1 MATAFVF
8 SGQGSQYIGMGKEL
22 YDTYPIV
29 QSVVDDASR
38 ILNID
43 MTKLCFEENN
53 KLNETAYTQPAILT
67 ISVAIAKLL
76 IEEFEIKP
84 DYLAGLS
91 LGEYSALVINGTL
104 TFEEAL
110 CLVRK
115 RGTFMEEAF
124 PSGQGGMSAVMG
136 LAAEEIESIC
146 KEITEEQR
154 GLVKPA
160 NYNMPNQ
167 TVISGEIAAL
177 ELAKERLTQAGA
189 RKIIPL
195 NVSGPFHTALLEPAA
210 QLLQNE
216 FKPLTLKTGNY
227 PVVANVTGEI
237 ISLDSDVKQLLVS
250 QVKSPVLWQKSV
262 ETLYENG
269 VEIFIEVGPGR
280 SLSTFIRK
288 TVKQVATF
296 NVEDLKSLE
305 KVRTNLTTEENR
317 NV

>member
-1 MATAFVF
+1 MAIAFVF

-22 YDTYPIV
+22 YDTFPIV
-29 QSVVDDASR
+29 QSVVDEASR
-38 ILNID
+38 LLKID

-76 IEEFEIKP
+76 IEKFEIKP

-91 LGEYSALVINGTL
+91 LGEYSALVVNGSL
-104 TFEEAL
+104 SFEEAL

-124 PSGQGGMSAVMG
+124 PSGQGGMCAVMG
-136 LAAEEIESIC
+136 LDSTDIERICEEIT
-146 KEITEEQR
+146 KEKR
-154 GLVKPA
+154 GLVRPA

-167 TVISGEIAAL
+167 TVISGEIKAL
-177 ELAKERLTQAGA
+177 EFAKERLTQAGA
-189 RKIIPL
+189 RKLIPL
-195 NVSGPFHTALLEPAA
+195 NVSGPFHTELLEPAA
-210 QLLQNE
+210 QLLENE
-216 FKPLTLKTGNY
+216 CNFLNLKTGNY
-227 PVVANVTGEI
+227 PMVANVTGEL
-237 ISLDSDVKQLLVS
+237 ISLDSDIKQLLVT

-262 ETLYENG
+262 ETLYEKG
-269 VEIFIEVGPGR
+269 VTTFIEVGPGR

-305 KVRTNLTTEENR
+305 KVRINLTTEENKD
-317 NV
+317 V

>member
-1 MATAFVF
+1 MSIAFVF

-22 YDTYPIV
+22 YDTFPIV
-29 QSVVDDASR
+29 QSVVDEASR
-38 ILNID
+38 LLKID

-76 IEEFEIKP
+76 IEKFEIKP

-91 LGEYSALVINGTL
+91 LGEYSALVVNGSL
-104 TFEEAL
+104 SFEEAL

-115 RGTFMEEAF
+115 RGTFMEDAF
-124 PSGQGGMSAVMG
+124 PSGQGGMCAVMG
-136 LAAEEIESIC
+136 LDSTEIERICEEIK
-146 KEITEEQR
+146 KEKR
-154 GLVKPA
+154 GLVRPA

-167 TVISGEIAAL
+167 TVISGEIKAL
-177 ELAKERLTQAGA
+177 EFAKERLTQAGA
-189 RKIIPL
+189 RKLIPL
-195 NVSGPFHTALLEPAA
+195 NVSGPFHTELLEPAA
-210 QLLQNE
+210 QLLENE
-216 FKPLTLKTGNY
+216 CNFLNLKTGNY
-227 PVVANVTGEI
+227 PMVANVTGEL
-237 ISLDSDVKQLLVS
+237 ISLDSDIKQLLVT

-262 ETLYENG
+262 ETLYEKG
-269 VEIFIEVGPGR
+269 VTTFIEVGPGR

-305 KVRTNLTTEENR
+305 KVRINLTTEENKD
-317 NV
+317 V